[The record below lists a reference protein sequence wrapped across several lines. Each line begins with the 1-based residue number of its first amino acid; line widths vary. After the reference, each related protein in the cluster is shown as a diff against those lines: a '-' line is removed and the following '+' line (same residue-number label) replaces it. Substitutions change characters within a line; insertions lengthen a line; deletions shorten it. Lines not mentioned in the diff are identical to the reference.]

1 MAEKKRTRWQRRP
14 GTTGGKLPW
23 NDWRNATTWRKA
35 TQLLLLAMNIYIAIT
50 FWYWVR
56 YYETA
61 SSTTFVARPGGIE
74 GWLPIAGLMNLKYS
88 LVTGQLPSVHAA
100 AMLLL
105 VAFIVISLLLK
116 KAFCSWLCPVGT
128 LSELIGDLGNKL
140 FGRQCVLPRWL
151 DIPLRG
157 VKYSL
162 LSFFLYIAL
171 LMTAQAI
178 HYFMLSPYSVVMDVK
193 MLVAIPAATDI
204 AFALGVLALLGSRV
218 PLALKI
224 FLMALAIID
233 DLGAIIIIAL
243 FYTNDL
249 SMASLGVAA
258 VAIAVLAVLN
268 LCGVRRTGVYI
279 LVGVV
284 LWTAVLKS
292 GVHAT
297 LAGVIVGFFI
307 PLKEKHGRSPAK
319 RLEHVLHPWV
329 AYLILP
335 LFAFANAGVSLQGVT
350 LDGLTSILPLGI
362 IAGLLIGKPL
372 GISLFCWLALRLKLA
387 HLPEGTTYQQIMAV
401 GILCGIGFTMS
412 IFIASLAFGSVDPE
426 LINWAKLGILVG
438 SISSAVIGYSW
449 LRVRLRPSV

>member
-1 MAEKKRTRWQRRP
+1 MKHLHRFFSSDAS
-14 GTTGGKLPW
+14 GGIILII
-23 NDWRNATTWRKA
+23 AA
-35 TQLLLLAMNIYIAIT
+35 VLAMLMANMGVTSGWYRAFLETPVQLRVGALEINKNMLLWINDALMAVFFLLIGLEVKRELMQGSLASLRQAAFPVIAAIGGMIVPALLYLAFNYADPIT
-50 FWYWVR
+50 R
-56 YYETA
+56 
-61 SSTTFVARPGGIE
+61 E
-74 GWLPIAGLMNLKYS
+74 GW
-88 LVTGQLPSVHAA
+88 
-100 AMLLL
+100 
-105 VAFIVISLLLK
+105 
-116 KAFCSWLCPVGT
+116 
-128 LSELIGDLGNKL
+128 
-140 FGRQCVLPRWL
+140 
-151 DIPLRG
+151 
-157 VKYSL
+157 
-162 LSFFLYIAL
+162 
-171 LMTAQAI
+171 
-178 HYFMLSPYSVVMDVK
+178 
-193 MLVAIPAATDI
+193 AIPAATDI

-233 DLGAIIIIAL
+233 DLGAIIIIAV
-243 FYTNDL
+243 FYTHDL
-249 SMASLGVAA
+249 SMVSLGVA
-258 VAIAVLAVLN
+258 LLN

-307 PLKEKHGRSPAK
+307 PLKEKYGRSPAK

-350 LDGLTSILPLGI
+350 MDGLTSILPLGI
-362 IAGLLIGKPL
+362 IAGLLVGKPL

-387 HLPEGTTYQQIMAV
+387 QLPEGTSFPQIMAV

-426 LINWAKLGILVG
+426 LINWAKLGILIG
-438 SISSAVIGYSW
+438 SLLSAVIGYSL
-449 LRVRLRPSV
+449 LRARLRPSV

>member
-1 MAEKKRTRWQRRP
+1 
-14 GTTGGKLPW
+14 
-23 NDWRNATTWRKA
+23 
-35 TQLLLLAMNIYIAIT
+35 
-50 FWYWVR
+50 
-56 YYETA
+56 
-61 SSTTFVARPGGIE
+61 
-74 GWLPIAGLMNLKYS
+74 
-88 LVTGQLPSVHAA
+88 
-100 AMLLL
+100 
-105 VAFIVISLLLK
+105 
-116 KAFCSWLCPVGT
+116 
-128 LSELIGDLGNKL
+128 
-140 FGRQCVLPRWL
+140 
-151 DIPLRG
+151 
-157 VKYSL
+157 
-162 LSFFLYIAL
+162 
-171 LMTAQAI
+171 
-178 HYFMLSPYSVVMDVK
+178 
-193 MLVAIPAATDI
+193 
-204 AFALGVLALLGSRV
+204 
-218 PLALKI
+218 
-224 FLMALAIID
+224 MALAIID

-268 LCGVRRTGVYI
+268 LWCTPHGRLYSGWRG
-279 LVGVV
+279 
-284 LWTAVLKS
+284 AVDS
-292 GVHAT
+292 GVEIGGSRNHGWRHCR
-297 LAGVIVGFFI
+297 LLYSFE
-307 PLKEKHGRSPAK
+307 EKHGRSPAK

-350 LDGLTSILPLGI
+350 LEGLTSILPLGI

-412 IFIASLAFGSVDPE
+412 IFIASPAFGGVDPE

>member
-1 MAEKKRTRWQRRP
+1 
-14 GTTGGKLPW
+14 
-23 NDWRNATTWRKA
+23 
-35 TQLLLLAMNIYIAIT
+35 
-50 FWYWVR
+50 
-56 YYETA
+56 
-61 SSTTFVARPGGIE
+61 
-74 GWLPIAGLMNLKYS
+74 
-88 LVTGQLPSVHAA
+88 
-100 AMLLL
+100 
-105 VAFIVISLLLK
+105 
-116 KAFCSWLCPVGT
+116 
-128 LSELIGDLGNKL
+128 
-140 FGRQCVLPRWL
+140 
-151 DIPLRG
+151 
-157 VKYSL
+157 
-162 LSFFLYIAL
+162 
-171 LMTAQAI
+171 
-178 HYFMLSPYSVVMDVK
+178 
-193 MLVAIPAATDI
+193 
-204 AFALGVLALLGSRV
+204 
-218 PLALKI
+218 
-224 FLMALAIID
+224 MALAIID

-258 VAIAVLAVLN
+258 VAIAVLVVLN

-350 LDGLTSILPLGI
+350 LEGLTSILPLGI

-387 HLPEGTTYQQIMAV
+387 HLPEERLTSKLWRLVSCAV
-401 GILCGIGFTMS
+401 SVLLCL
-412 IFIASLAFGSVDPE
+412 SLLPA
-426 LINWAKLGILVG
+426 WHLV
-438 SISSAVIGYSW
+438 A
-449 LRVRLRPSV
+449 

>member
-1 MAEKKRTRWQRRP
+1 MLLWINDALMAVFFLLVGLEVKRELMQGSLVSLRQAAFPVIAAIGGMIVPALLYLAFNYADPITR
-14 GTTGGKLPW
+14 
-23 NDWRNATTWRKA
+23 
-35 TQLLLLAMNIYIAIT
+35 
-50 FWYWVR
+50 
-56 YYETA
+56 
-61 SSTTFVARPGGIE
+61 E
-74 GWLPIAGLMNLKYS
+74 GW
-88 LVTGQLPSVHAA
+88 
-100 AMLLL
+100 
-105 VAFIVISLLLK
+105 
-116 KAFCSWLCPVGT
+116 
-128 LSELIGDLGNKL
+128 
-140 FGRQCVLPRWL
+140 
-151 DIPLRG
+151 
-157 VKYSL
+157 
-162 LSFFLYIAL
+162 
-171 LMTAQAI
+171 
-178 HYFMLSPYSVVMDVK
+178 
-193 MLVAIPAATDI
+193 AIPAATDI

-249 SMASLGVAA
+249 SMASWRRGCSNCGTRGIESVWCTPHGRLYSGWRGAVDSGVE
-258 VAIAVLAVLN
+258 I
-268 LCGVRRTGVYI
+268 
-279 LVGVV
+279 
-284 LWTAVLKS
+284 

-350 LDGLTSILPLGI
+350 LEGLTSILPLGI